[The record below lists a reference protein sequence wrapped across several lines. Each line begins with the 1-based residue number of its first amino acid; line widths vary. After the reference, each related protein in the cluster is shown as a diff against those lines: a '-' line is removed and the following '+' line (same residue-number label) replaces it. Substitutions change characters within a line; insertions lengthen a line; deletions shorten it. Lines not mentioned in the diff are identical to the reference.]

1 MNFVVSSSEL
11 NKHLQSVSRVIN
23 SKNTLPIL
31 DNFVFELSE
40 NKLIITGSDLETT
53 VITYLE
59 LDNIEG
65 SGKIALEARK
75 LLDILKEFPEQPL
88 TFKIN
93 EETLATDLITETG
106 KFSIVGQ
113 SADDYPV
120 VPELGAEGIDINV
133 TSDVVLS
140 GIEKT
145 LFATANDELR
155 PVMNGIFIEMESGK
169 ITFVASDSHKL
180 VRYIRT
186 DVEVTQSASFILPKK
201 SASLMKGLLS
211 KDESAVSLSFDEKN
225 ARFTINE
232 YTIICRLIEGNY
244 PSYNSVIPTEM
255 PNKLLVDRVTLF
267 ASLKRVTVFS
277 NQASYL
283 VKLKVTPN
291 ELIVSA
297 KDVDFASSGVER
309 ANCHYDGDEMEIGF
323 KGTFLQEILSNM
335 TSSDVV
341 IQLSDPSRAA
351 ILVPSETDNP
361 SEDVLM
367 LIMPMMLN

>member
-23 SKNTLPIL
+23 SKNTLPVL
-31 DNFVFELSE
+31 DNFIFELAE

-53 VITYLE
+53 VITNIE

-65 SGKIALEARK
+65 TGKIALEARK

-88 TFKIN
+88 TFNIDN
-93 EETLATDLITETG
+93 ESLVTDLVTETG
-106 KFSIVGQ
+106 KFSIAGF
-113 SADDYPV
+113 SAEDYPV
-120 VPELGAEGIDINV
+120 LPDLGSESIDINV

-155 PVMNGIFIEMESGK
+155 PVMNGIFIEMEEGK

-180 VRYIRT
+180 VRYIRS
-186 DVEVTQSASFILPKK
+186 DVEVSQQAAFILPKK
-201 SASLMKGLLS
+201 SASLMRGLLS
-211 KDESAVSLSFDEKN
+211 KDDSIVNLSFDEKN

-232 YTIICRLIEGNY
+232 YTIVCRLIEGNY
-244 PSYNSVIPTEM
+244 PSYNSVIPTDM
-255 PNKLLVDRVTLF
+255 PNKLLVDRVTLYT
-267 ASLKRVTVFS
+267 ALKRVTVFS

-309 ANCHYDGDEMEIGF
+309 AACHYEGDEMEIGF
-323 KGTFLQEILSNM
+323 KGTFLQEILANLS
-335 TSSDVV
+335 SSDVIV
-341 IQLSDPSRAA
+341 QLSDPSRAA
-351 ILVPSETDNP
+351 ILVPQETDTEA
-361 SEDVLM
+361 EDVLM

>member
-1 MNFVVSSSEL
+1 MNFVVSSNEL

-31 DNFVFELSE
+31 DNFIFEITE
-40 NKLIITGSDLETT
+40 NKLIITGSDLEST
-53 VITYLE
+53 VITAIE
-59 LDNIEG
+59 LDNIDG

-88 TFKIN
+88 TFNIN
-93 EETLATDLITETG
+93 NETFVTDIVTETG
-106 KFSIVGQ
+106 KFSVVGL
-113 SADDYPV
+113 SADDFPV
-120 VPELGAEGIDINV
+120 VPELASDNININV
-133 TSDVVLS
+133 ASDVILS

-155 PVMNGIFIEMESGK
+155 PVMNGIFCEMEPGK

-186 DVEVTQSASFILPKK
+186 DVEIPQATSFILPKK
-201 SASLMKGLLS
+201 SASLIKGLLS
-211 KDESAVSLSFDEKN
+211 KDDTIINANFDEKN
-225 ARFTINE
+225 SRFTIDN

-244 PSYNSVIPTEM
+244 PSYNSVIPQDM
-255 PNKLLVDRVTLF
+255 PNKLLVDRLTLLT
-267 ASLKRVTVFS
+267 SLKRVTVFS

-283 VKLKVTPN
+283 VKLKVSPN
-291 ELIVSA
+291 ELIISA

-309 ANCHYDGDEMEIGF
+309 ASCQYDGDDMEIGF
-323 KGTFLQEILSNM
+323 KGTFLQEIVANLS
-335 TSSDVV
+335 SPDVV

-351 ILVPSETDNP
+351 ILIPNEKDTEA
-361 SEDVLM
+361 EDVLM
-367 LIMPMMLN
+367 LIMPMML